1 MDEIESLGL
10 GVVRRQLAAILG
22 CEAERLDRELDALA
36 ARARARSAKIR
47 ITSEIRDRARN
58 GRYAFAHE
66 RGRDF
71 AAGIWVIDPAFMID
85 LIHQHLQDA
94 ESAPARGEAYFAG
107 ARLDD
112 DEARD
117 AAAQDERRR
126 AQARARHDEATRS
139 NLGLGQDIRAAR

>member
-1 MDEIESLGL
+1 
-10 GVVRRQLAAILG
+10 
-22 CEAERLDRELDALA
+22 
-36 ARARARSAKIR
+36 
-47 ITSEIRDRARN
+47 
-58 GRYAFAHE
+58 
-66 RGRDF
+66 
-71 AAGIWVIDPAFMID
+71 MID

-112 DEARD
+112 DEVRD